1 MNNINLFETQ
11 SLNIVKSAHILT
23 EDDLN
28 VVLALSKELS
38 NTFQTAQVFRT
49 QTEAEIS
56 VLNDIKFPTPDAKY
70 WQSVR
75 EQNVHFGELVRL
87 SFNYRRN
94 NVEIAKLESIIKSAK
109 GYDRDMLQ
117 IDLEEKQFNRIEME
131 RVAKD
136 RIREIKMW
144 SDIMAKLKPEM
155 KFSLTDV
162 NEHQLISYTQRFIS
176 TILATEACTNKDLDS
191 YRNLMAQFDK
201 SVKVCREKG
210 VMDKVLAPYLES
222 ERAKE
227 IFGDEMKELKLL
239 EVK

>member
-1 MNNINLFETQ
+1 
-11 SLNIVKSAHILT
+11 
-23 EDDLN
+23 
-28 VVLALSKELS
+28 
-38 NTFQTAQVFRT
+38 
-49 QTEAEIS
+49 
-56 VLNDIKFPTPDAKY
+56 
-70 WQSVR
+70 
-75 EQNVHFGELVRL
+75 
-87 SFNYRRN
+87 
-94 NVEIAKLESIIKSAK
+94 
-109 GYDRDMLQ
+109 MLQ

-155 KFSLTDV
+155 QYSLIDV

-176 TILATEACTNKDLDS
+176 TILATEACINKDLDS

-201 SVKVCREKG
+201 AVKTSRERG
-210 VMDKVLAPYLES
+210 VMDRVLAPYITS

-239 EVK
+239 N

>member
-1 MNNINLFETQ
+1 MNV
-11 SLNIVKSAHILT
+11 VKSANILT
-23 EDDLN
+23 EDDLQIITE
-28 VVLALSKELS
+28 LSAELS

-49 QTEAEIS
+49 KTEAEIS

-70 WQSVR
+70 WQSIR

-94 NVEIAKLESIIKSAK
+94 DVEIARIEQALKRAQGFDK
-109 GYDRDMLQ
+109 DMLQ

-201 SVKVCREKG
+201 AIKVCREKG
-210 VMDKVLAPYLES
+210 VMDKVLEPFIES

-227 IFGDEMKELKLL
+227 IFGEEMKGLKLL
-239 EVK
+239 K